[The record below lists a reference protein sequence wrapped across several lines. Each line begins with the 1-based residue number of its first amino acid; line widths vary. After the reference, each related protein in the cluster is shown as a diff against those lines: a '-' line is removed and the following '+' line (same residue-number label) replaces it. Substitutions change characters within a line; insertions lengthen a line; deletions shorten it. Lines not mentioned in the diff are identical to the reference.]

1 MLIQDAAEYAGLAAK
16 KRLFFLKAGRLARSV
31 EEVRNATQRD
41 PVAEVA
47 AMLVVRARWH
57 RPEPQLGC
65 ALIRRTWSHNLVI
78 DFLFNDPNLLRPE
91 APNIRGVATGLLFFT
106 MSLGQILGAG
116 RFWGEATDQSAGF
129 YRRQF
134 RDTEINDQFNL
145 TPAEQWHFLEK
156 TRAKWCDSALPLKLE
171 ITSTL
176 S

>member
-1 MLIQDAAEYAGLAAK
+1 MEFPVSISREARLVECGFATGGDARVVARWAHLARPGDPMLIQDAAEYAGLAAK

-116 RFWGEATDQSAGF
+116 RLIIRLITCGW
-129 YRRQF
+129 
-134 RDTEINDQFNL
+134 
-145 TPAEQWHFLEK
+145 
-156 TRAKWCDSALPLKLE
+156 AKK
-171 ITSTL
+171 
-176 S
+176 